1 LCELSDRISHLPK
14 NTSYERKWYIWHTRY
29 FWNWWQLNLSI
40 MYLISTVTLQPEI
53 QKTGWDVVCV
63 IGLWAGVE
71 SAIRTLSW
79 HGDSE
84 SERHCCC
91 MCDRVVS
98 KHWEC
103 CKNTFPT
110 WRSWVWVATSALTRS
125 LQPSTGD
132 NSLLTYLPVFNVTS
146 NLKIKTK
153 KIFIIADTT
162 FLYEKFFYVRD
173 KYSMY

>member
-1 LCELSDRISHLPK
+1 MRLNQWSLGRISHLPK
-14 NTSYERKWYIWHTRY
+14 KSSYERKWHIWHTRY
-29 FWNWWQLNLSI
+29 FWNWWRL
-40 MYLISTVTLQPEI
+40 YLISTVTLQTEI

-63 IGLWAGVE
+63 TWLWAGVKI
-71 SAIRTLSW
+71 ATRTLSW
-79 HGDSE
+79 HGNSE

-98 KHWEC
+98 RHWEC

-132 NSLLTYLPVFNVTS
+132 HWLLTYLPVFNVTS
-146 NLKIKTK
+146 NLKMKTK
-153 KIFIIADTT
+153 IIFFISDTIWMN
-162 FLYEKFFYVRD
+162 EKLLCM
-173 KYSMY
+173 S